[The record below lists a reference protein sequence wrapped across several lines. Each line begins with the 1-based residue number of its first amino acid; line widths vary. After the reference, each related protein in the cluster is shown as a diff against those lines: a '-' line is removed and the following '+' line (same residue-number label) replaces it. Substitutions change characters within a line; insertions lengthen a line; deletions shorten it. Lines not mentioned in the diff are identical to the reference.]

1 MARLHGV
8 TGMAAAAALSCWL
21 CVGVPAMAAY
31 TPTVSDIDPDILRM
45 DESDFLGVKMD
56 RDVVLLDERGRE
68 FTLGG
73 LPARSRILALSYYTC
88 DGACPAF
95 SAALAGLLEETVA
108 LGRIALGEDV
118 EVLSISFDAN
128 DTSETASHFRMKLGL
143 TGKVAENWTFATF
156 KNPEDIKP
164 FTSRIG
170 YKFFWSPQDRMFY
183 HPNAYVFLSPEGR
196 IVRVMH
202 DTVGAR
208 DMELAVI
215 DTNFDRLQPSEI
227 LTMAVGLCYSYNY
240 KEGRYGL
247 NYPLFFAMGSLFIG
261 IGAFTYGA
269 FVIRNKSKAK
279 ETTE

>member
-1 MARLHGV
+1 
-8 TGMAAAAALSCWL
+8 MAAAAALSCWL
-21 CVGVPAMAAY
+21 LCAAPAMAAY
-31 TPTVSDIDPDILRM
+31 TPAVSDIDPEILRM
-45 DESDFLGVKMD
+45 DESDFLGVKIE
-56 RDVVLLDERGRE
+56 RDVAFLDERGKE

-73 LPARSRILALSYYTC
+73 LPDKSRILALSYYTC

-95 SAALAGLLEETVA
+95 SAALAGLLEETA
-108 LGRIALGEDV
+108 SLGGVTLGKDV
-118 EVLSISFDAN
+118 EILSISFDAN
-128 DTSETASHFRMKLGL
+128 DTPATAAHFRENLGL
-143 TGKVAENWTFATF
+143 TGKVVENWTFATF
-156 KNPEDIKP
+156 KNSEDIRP

-170 YKFFWSPQDRMFY
+170 YRYFWSPQDRMFY
-183 HPNAYVFLSPEGR
+183 HPNAYIFLSPEGR

-208 DMELAVI
+208 DMKLAII
-215 DTNFDRLQPSEI
+215 DTNFNRLQPSEI

-279 ETTE
+279 ETTG